1 MRKTC
6 PYVFTLNNLYIYHQK
21 SGIILKKKKDGR
33 K

>member
-6 PYVFTLNNLYIYHQK
+6 PYVFTLNNLYIHPPK
-21 SGIILKKKKDGR
+21 SGVILKKKKDGR